1 MSDQRLDTVI
11 RGAALYDGSGAPAHV
26 ADVGIRGDR
35 IAAIGRL
42 GAGAGLVVDGTG
54 LALAP
59 GFIDVHSHDDFAVLL
74 QPDMD
79 FKVMQ
84 GVTTDVVGNCGM
96 GSAPFEPAAAFAQAF
111 HPGCELERW
120 EGYAGYLD
128 AIDRD
133 PPSLNVAVLVGHGT
147 VRSAAL
153 ENPRGDPDAR
163 ELDRMRE
170 LLREGLEAG
179 AVGFSTGLIYEPGRY
194 SRTPELVALAREM
207 AGSGGLYATHMRDEG
222 AGLLDS
228 IRETLEIGGSGGVP
242 VQVSHH
248 KAAGR
253 ENWGLVERSLGL
265 IDEARA
271 QGLDVTADQYPYT
284 AGSTILAAVLQNPG
298 LAEMR
303 REGVDEVAAGVV
315 IASTPAHPEYEG
327 RSLQELSQSWGVG
340 AVEAARRV
348 LEEEPA
354 AWVILHSMSEDDVCR
369 VMRHP
374 STMIGSD
381 GIPTASGK
389 PHPRLYGTFARVL
402 GHYVRERKLLSLA
415 EGVHRMT
422 GLPARKFHLADRGEI
437 REGAFADLVLFDP
450 ERIADVATYT
460 DPRRYPEGIGWVF
473 VNGTAVVRDG
483 AQTGARPGRALRR

>member
-1 MSDQRLDTVI
+1 MSEERLDTVI
-11 RGAALYDGSGAPAHV
+11 RGAAIYDGGGGRPYA
-26 ADVGIRGDR
+26 ADVGIRGER
-35 IAAIGRL
+35 IAAVGQV
-42 GAGAGLVVDGTG
+42 GEGAGLVVDGSG

-120 EGYAGYLD
+120 EGYAGYLG

-133 PPSLNVAVLVGHGT
+133 PPALNVAVLVGHGT

-153 ENPRGDPDAR
+153 ENPRGEPDAR

-253 ENWGLVERSLGL
+253 ENWGLVERSLSL

-271 QGLDVTADQYPYT
+271 GGLDVTADQYPYT
-284 AGSTILAAVLQNPG
+284 AGSTILAAVVQNPN
-298 LAEMR
+298 LAEATR
-303 REGVDEVAAGVV
+303 AGVDESVAAGVV
-315 IASTPAHPEYEG
+315 IASTPGHPEYEG
-327 RSLQELSQSWGVG
+327 RSLWDLSQEWGIG
-340 AVEAARRV
+340 SVEAARRV

-354 AWVILHSMSEDDVCR
+354 APQHHDRLRRHSHPYRQATPSPVRDLRPRARTLRAGAQAARPGGWRSPHDRPPGPQVPPGRPRRDPGGRLCRPGALRSGAHRRRRELHR
-369 VMRHP
+369 A
-374 STMIGSD
+374 
-381 GIPTASGK
+381 ASL
-389 PHPRLYGTFARVL
+389 PRGDRL
-402 GHYVRERKLLSLA
+402 GVRER
-415 EGVHRMT
+415 HR
-422 GLPARKFHLADRGEI
+422 RG
-437 REGAFADLVLFDP
+437 
-450 ERIADVATYT
+450 
-460 DPRRYPEGIGWVF
+460 
-473 VNGTAVVRDG
+473 
-483 AQTGARPGRALRR
+483 

>member
-1 MSDQRLDTVI
+1 MSEERLDTVI
-11 RGAALYDGSGAPAHV
+11 RGAAIYDGGGGRPYA
-26 ADVGIRGDR
+26 ADVGIRGER
-35 IAAIGRL
+35 IAAVGQV
-42 GAGAGLVVDGTG
+42 GEGAGLVVDGSG

-120 EGYAGYLD
+120 EGYAGYLG

-133 PPSLNVAVLVGHGT
+133 PPALNVAVLVGHGT

-153 ENPRGDPDAR
+153 ENPRGEPDAR

-253 ENWGLVERSLGL
+253 ENWGLVERSLSL

-271 QGLDVTADQYPYT
+271 GGLDVTADQYPYT
-284 AGSTILAAVLQNPG
+284 AGSTILAAVVQNPN
-298 LAEMR
+298 LAEATR
-303 REGVDEVAAGVV
+303 AGVDESVAAGVV
-315 IASTPAHPEYEG
+315 IASTPGHPEYEG
-327 RSLQELSQSWGVG
+327 RSLWDLSQEWGIG
-340 AVEAARRV
+340 SVEAARRV

-381 GIPTASGK
+381 GIPTPTGK

-402 GHYVRERKLLSLA
+402 GHYVRERKLL
-415 EGVHRMT
+415 GR
-422 GLPARKFHLADRGEI
+422 
-437 REGAFADLVLFDP
+437 DP
-450 ERIADVATYT
+450 GGRLC
-460 DPRRYPEGIGWVF
+460 
-473 VNGTAVVRDG
+473 
-483 AQTGARPGRALRR
+483 RPGALRSGAHRRRRELHRAASLPRGDRLGVRERHRRG